1 MSFPR
6 VPALLTMLAAL
17 AFAGPVAAAGPQ
29 AALIETKA
37 SGVVSLKITVK
48 LTGSI
53 GERSFDQERTLTS
66 SGVVV
71 DPAGLVMITADSV
84 SFRPRGGRQP
94 NMDIKVTPTS
104 IRVTFPGD
112 EKEYDAILGATDTKL
127 GLAYVLIRDLEGR
140 KAHSLDAGKT
150 VEPALGDTLYA
161 VTRLGQ
167 GFDYAPICQAAHV
180 IGQVTKPRPMW
191 TLDGEAPEAGHP
203 LYDAAGAL
211 AGIMISQEGVGEG
224 AQTHTFLLPLK
235 VAQSSI
241 ALSLKAAQKEL
252 EDVKTR
258 EAEAAAKAKEAEAE
272 KAAEPPSEKPDG
284 EKPDGEKPAEKPPEP
299 APAPTPGAGK

>member
-6 VPALLTMLAAL
+6 TPAFLALLGALTLAGPAL
-17 AFAGPVAAAGPQ
+17 AAGPQ
-29 AALIETKA
+29 AALIESKA
-37 SGVVSLKITVK
+37 PGVVSLKITVK

-53 GERSFDQERTLTS
+53 GERSIDREQTLTA

-71 DPAGLVMITADSV
+71 DPSGLVMITADSV
-84 SFRPRGGRQP
+84 SFRPRGGRGG
-94 NMDIKVTPTS
+94 MDIKVTPTS

-127 GLAYVLIRDLEGR
+127 GLAYVLIRDLQGR
-140 KAHSLDAGKT
+140 AANSLDTSKT
-150 VEPALGDTLYA
+150 LEPALGDTYYA

-167 GFDYAPICQAAHV
+167 GFDHAPICQVAHV
-180 IGQVTKPRPMW
+180 IGQVSKPRQMW

-203 LYDAAGAL
+203 LYGADGAL

-235 VAQSSI
+235 VAQASI
-241 ALSLKAAQKEL
+241 NLSLKAAQKEL
-252 EDVKTR
+252 EAVKER
-258 EAEAAAKAKEAEAE
+258 EAEAAAKAKEAEAAKPE
-272 KAAEPPSEKPDG
+272 DKPADKPSD
-284 EKPDGEKPAEKPPEP
+284 KPDGEKPAEKPPEP
-299 APAPTPGAGK
+299 APAPVTK